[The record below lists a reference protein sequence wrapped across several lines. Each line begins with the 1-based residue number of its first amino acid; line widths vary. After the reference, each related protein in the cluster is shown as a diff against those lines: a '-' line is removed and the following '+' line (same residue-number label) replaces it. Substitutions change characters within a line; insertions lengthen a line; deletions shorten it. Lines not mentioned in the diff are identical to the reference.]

1 MERQGKWTHCHQEN
15 WAEGWVYPR
24 DMTPSHP
31 HPQVTQLTI
40 SWKDSRKTGVSDT
53 GKISWR
59 GTWGGAQSPKRQG
72 HTATPDCS
80 VYELGAV

>member
-1 MERQGKWTHCHQEN
+1 VDPLPPRELGG
-15 WAEGWVYPR
+15 GWVYPC
-24 DMTPSHP
+24 DVTPSHP
-31 HPQVTQLTI
+31 HPQVTQLKI

-59 GTWGGAQSPKRQG
+59 GNCGGAQSPERQG
-72 HTATPDCS
+72 HTVTPDCL